1 MIFPLQLDR
10 RNIGKKNRNQ
20 GGILPEFSRI
30 KAIKWCNLQKKKENN
45 NQEQYSFIYLLN
57 KESKEDENS
66 FMVL

>member
-1 MIFPLQLDR
+1 MDKETGIKR
-10 RNIGKKNRNQ
+10 T
-20 GGILPEFSRI
+20 ILPEFSRI
-30 KAIKWCNLQKKKENN
+30 TEIRWCNLQKKKENN